1 MSRIGSVLHL
11 HLSLVKTAKECYHCG
26 VEFHSTEEMKSHPQR
41 CDRMKN
47 ARSIGQVNL
56 NDFNDDVHLTQKDT
70 YSKPRQKRKKAQPK
84 IGEIL

>member
-1 MSRIGSVLHL
+1 M
-11 HLSLVKTAKECYHCG
+11 
-26 VEFHSTEEMKSHPQR
+26 EFHSTEEMKSHPQR

-84 IGEIL
+84 IGEILWIHSVDYDWNFSSAEKT

>member
-1 MSRIGSVLHL
+1 
-11 HLSLVKTAKECYHCG
+11 
-26 VEFHSTEEMKSHPQR
+26 MKSHPER